1 MLIRRMT
8 EQDCIPVAQIEAD
21 SFSDPWSLSAFTET
35 VRMQNYVYLVAEEE
49 GEILGYCCF
58 ISVLDEGEIPNVCV
72 KASARGS
79 GVGRRLMERLIEEA
93 KERNLTVLYLE
104 VRKSN
109 APARH
114 LYESLGFEED
124 GIRKGFYEFPKEDA
138 VLMHRML

>member
-8 EQDCIPVAQIEAD
+8 ETDCYAVAQIEAD

-35 VRMQNYVYLVAEEE
+35 VRMHNYVYLVAEEE
-49 GEILGYCCF
+49 GEVLGYCCF

-72 KASARGS
+72 KSSARGK
-79 GVGRRLMERLIEEA
+79 GIGRSMMERLIEEA
-93 KERNLTVLYLE
+93 KERNLSVLYLE

-109 APARH
+109 ASARH

-124 GIRKGFYEFPKEDA
+124 GIRKGFYELPKEDA